1 MLNLSTNLLGLP
13 KAWFQ
18 YALCGFA
25 VLTAL
30 GMLLRA
36 VELAT
41 GTRDVRHRKVPP
53 AMSAAAT
60 GLVGIVVLFIL
71 LIMRIPVAFAMFVV
85 GFFGIAALNGMNAAT
100 GLLASEAFTLAS
112 SPELVVVPLFI
123 LMGNVAS
130 ITGMSRQLYE
140 AAYAVIGSVR
150 GGLAS
155 ATVIGCGGFA
165 ALSGSSVAS
174 ALTMGK
180 VALAEMDRY
189 NYDPRLATGVV
200 AAGGTLGIL
209 IPPSTGFVIYA
220 ILTEQSI
227 GRLFLAGVFPG
238 LMLLG
243 LFVLAISLLC
253 WLNPAL
259 GPAGPKTSLGHKL
272 RAIAGAGPI
281 AAVIVLTIG
290 GIYGGFFSPVEAA
303 AVGAGV
309 VILIGAATRKLSF
322 RQLWHATRDSVT
334 TTATVM
340 LILIAAHLLNPFLAL
355 SHIPAAVGEFITA
368 LNLSV
373 TGVLILILAVY
384 LVLGCFLEGFAM
396 LVLTLPIFFPIVLNL
411 GIDPIWF
418 GVLTVLALEM
428 GLISPPVGLNVFI
441 VKSVAPSVPL
451 SEIFRG
457 VIPFW
462 LMMIAALGILIA
474 FPQISLFL
482 PNTMFG
488 S

>member
-1 MLNLSTNLLGLP
+1 MTDT
-13 KAWFQ
+13 
-18 YALCGFA
+18 
-25 VLTAL
+25 TA
-30 GMLLRA
+30 
-36 VELAT
+36 
-41 GTRDVRHRKVPP
+41 
-53 AMSAAAT
+53 
-60 GLVGIVVLFIL
+60 GLVGIAVLFL
-71 LIMRIPVAFAMFVV
+71 LLALRVPVAFAMFLV
-85 GFFGIAALNGMNAAT
+85 GFFGIMALNGTNAAVS
-100 GLLASEAFTLAS
+100 LLASEAFTLGS

-130 ITGMSRQLYE
+130 ITGMSRRLYD

-180 VALAEMDRY
+180 VALSEMDRY
-189 NYDPRLATGVV
+189 DYDPRLSTGVV

-227 GRLFLAGVFPG
+227 GRLFLAGVLPG
-238 LMLLG
+238 ILLLS
-243 LFVLAISLLC
+243 LFVFAVTILC
-253 WLNPAL
+253 WFRPAYGPP
-259 GPAGPKTSLGHKL
+259 GPATTTAQKL
-272 RAIAGAGPI
+272 RALAGAGPI
-281 AAVIVLTIG
+281 GGIILLTIG

-303 AVGAGV
+303 AVGAGA
-309 VILIGAATRKLSF
+309 VILIGAVTRTMSL
-322 RQLWHATRDSVT
+322 RELWDAAMDSVV

-355 SHIPAAVGEFITA
+355 SHIPTLVGEV
-368 LNLSV
+368 L
-373 TGVLILILAVY
+373 TGLDLGTVGLLCLILAVY

-396 LVLTLPIFFPIVLNL
+396 LVLTLPIFFPIVMQQ

-418 GVLTVLALEM
+418 GVLCVLALEM

-441 VKSVAPSVPL
+441 VKSVAPNVSL
-451 SEIFRG
+451 GQIFSG
-457 VIPFW
+457 VAIFW
-462 LMMIAALGILIA
+462 IMMLICLAILIA

-482 PNTMFG
+482 PDTMMN
-488 S
+488 